1 MKKIIILL
9 LSMIILFSS
18 GIYSKENIINIGIQM
33 DINNAFRENI
43 KWSPDSDK
51 IGVILNKVLFI
62 IDKNGKIVHEI
73 KRDFKYNNSKLEWI
87 DTNIVAFTYGDKLE
101 LLNLKTDESKI
112 FTIGYAP
119 FSISYNDKRKEFAI
133 SSDYKIRLLN
143 IETGRFEH
151 LIEFNEIFSVFYN
164 RDGTRIFFTAFPYHM
179 NNRPYLYTYSFE
191 TWAFDRITGEEE
203 FFSLYFIDQK
213 NNIGYFMAGIGREYG
228 GPPLRVVE
236 MNLETLKIKEY
247 EEPDNKLRIDG
258 YEVDPNIRKKY
269 YWSDNKSSI
278 IVFLSP
284 DLESAFVVDDEGARM
299 IRNLSSN

>member
-87 DTNIVAFTYGDKLE
+87 DTNIVAFTYSDKLE

-133 SSDYKIRLLN
+133 SSDYKIRLLD
-143 IETGRFEH
+143 IETGEFKH
-151 LIEFNEIFSVFYN
+151 LISFNEIFSVFYN
-164 RDGTRIFFTAFPYHM
+164 RDGTRIFFTDFPYHM
-179 NNRPYLYTYSFE
+179 NNRPYLYTYNFK
-191 TWAFDRITGEEE
+191 TWAFDRIIGENE

-213 NNIGYFMAGIGREYG
+213 KNKGYFMAGIGVEYG
-228 GPPLRVVE
+228 GSPLRMVE
-236 MNLETLKIKEY
+236 MDLETLEIKEY
-247 EEPDNKLRIDG
+247 DEPDNKLIIYG
-258 YEVDPNIRKKY
+258 YEVDPNIREDY
-269 YWSDNKSSI
+269 YMGNNKSSI
-278 IVFLSP
+278 AVFLSP
-284 DLESAFVVDDEGARM
+284 DLETAFVVDDEGARM

>member
-87 DTNIVAFTYGDKLE
+87 DTNIVAFTYSDKLE

-133 SSDYKIRLLN
+133 SSDYKIRLLD
-143 IETGRFEH
+143 IETG
-151 LIEFNEIFSVFYN
+151 EF
-164 RDGTRIFFTAFPYHM
+164 RI
-179 NNRPYLYTYSFE
+179 
-191 TWAFDRITGEEE
+191 IGENE